1 MPYHLALV
9 PLRYS
14 DSLLPPRIKPFNR
27 RTFELPRKR
36 PANRPQEVRYLGSFS
51 YGFTLNARRKPKYTI
66 YAFNWY
72 FRNSLVDLDAA
83 GLMGIAPAGTESL
96 VAAEVNQ
103 HMERSKAFQSAD
115 AIWSQVQ
122 DGSDLSPSN

>member
-1 MPYHLALV
+1 
-9 PLRYS
+9 
-14 DSLLPPRIKPFNR
+14 
-27 RTFELPRKR
+27 
-36 PANRPQEVRYLGSFS
+36 
-51 YGFTLNARRKPKYTI
+51 
-66 YAFNWY
+66 
-72 FRNSLVDLDAA
+72 VDLDAA